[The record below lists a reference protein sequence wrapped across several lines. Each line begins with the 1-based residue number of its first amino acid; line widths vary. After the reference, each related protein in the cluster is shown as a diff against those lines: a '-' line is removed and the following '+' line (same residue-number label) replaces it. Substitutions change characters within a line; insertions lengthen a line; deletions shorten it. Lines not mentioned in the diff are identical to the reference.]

1 MRRALPLSI
10 QLLLTF
16 VGLLVGLAVVLTSA
30 AHKTLR
36 TNLESDATRH
46 VSLATRS
53 REQTLT
59 QLFQLRQQR
68 AEGFLATVVS
78 YCGEPTGSLRVGWVD
93 SCFVPMVEEFR
104 KSELAVGSFLTY
116 RNRPLKR
123 SGRRVARETPIRPA
137 LARVVR
143 TSDGAIEYVMKAELG
158 DLALTLQFNDSSA
171 DQWVLP
177 EEFC

>member
-16 VGLLVGLAVVLTSA
+16 VGLLVGLAVVLTTA

-36 TNLESDATRH
+36 TNLEDDAIRH

-68 AEGFLATVVS
+68 AEGFLAT
-78 YCGEPTGSLRVGWVD
+78 
-93 SCFVPMVEEFR
+93 
-104 KSELAVGSFLTY
+104 
-116 RNRPLKR
+116 
-123 SGRRVARETPIRPA
+123 RRVVLWRADRFAAGRLGRHLLRA
-137 LARVVR
+137 
-143 TSDGAIEYVMKAELG
+143 DG
-158 DLALTLQFNDSSA
+158 
-171 DQWVLP
+171 
-177 EEFC
+177 